1 MAIAE
6 GRADYI
12 EEPKLAPTEAEAE
25 AEAERRLDVEETVA
39 DLTKGREMQSTVN
52 E

>member
-12 EEPKLAPTEAEAE
+12 EEPKLAPTE

>member
-1 MAIAE
+1 MVAIAE

-25 AEAERRLDVEETVA
+25 SERRLDVEETVA